1 MLLIKKEEDSTKLE
15 GKIYFWLI
23 SKLNDD
29 VIRIAVSMWEWHDIE
44 TISTYND
51 VMNIKDSTGK
61 WFG

>member
-29 VIRIAVSMWEWHDIE
+29 VIGIAVSMWEWHDIE
-44 TISTYND
+44 TILTYND